1 MHQIT
6 IIIPTYNRETELE
19 QCISNF
25 YHSILHH
32 NYVEV
37 IVSNDF
43 KNKEIDK
50 SIQLKFPKV
59 IFINGPQKGPAANRN
74 HAAKFAKGDWLIFL
88 DDDCIPQKNWLTNY
102 KTEITKNSALIFEG
116 KTIAEREK
124 KRYDEV
130 SPINLVGGKLW
141 SCNFAIQK
149 KLFFMLNGFDENYPF
164 STMEDIDFKERAKLE
179 SNFHFINDSIVVHPW
194 RKRTAF
200 KNFKLRIQSQRYF
213 AEKFKQKNTFQFK
226 IKRIKIFGGGL
237 FSNFKELVQFKFKG
251 WLCYIDKMAFNFI
264 MIFI

>member
-1 MHQIT
+1 MHLIS

-25 YHSILHH
+25 YHTILNH

-43 KNKEIDK
+43 KNKEIDEA
-50 SIQLKFPKV
+50 IQRKFPKV
-59 IFINGPQKGPAANRN
+59 NFINGPRKGPAANRN
-74 HAAKFAKGDWLIFL
+74 YASNLAKGDWLIFL
-88 DDDCIPQKNWLTNY
+88 DDDCIPQHAWFENY
-102 KTEITKNSALIFEG
+102 EIAINNKISLILEG
-116 KTIAEREK
+116 KTIVNSPK
-124 KRYDEV
+124 QSFDQV
-130 SPINLVGGKLW
+130 SPINLIGGKLW

-149 KLFFMLNGFDENYPF
+149 KLFFSLNGFDENYPF

-194 RKRTAF
+194 RKRIAF

-213 AEKFKQKNTFQFK
+213 AEKFKQKNTFQFR
-226 IKRIKIFGGGL
+226 IKRIKIFVGSI
-237 FSNFKELVQFKFKG
+237 FSNFKELAQFKFKG
-251 WLCYIDKMAFNFI
+251 SLCYIDKMVFNFI